1 MSGVHRPGHLQERD
15 PVARHLAGRVA
26 AALGEDDDARGEDER
41 RGDANDHAAG
51 QPVAGEKRHD
61 EHAAEER
68 DEARLRVG
76 EVEAEREQAEHRKA
90 DARVAPVASQSTV
103 RSTTIPRT
111 RWRP

>member
-1 MSGVHRPGHLQERD
+1 MSSVDRPGHLQERN
-15 PVARHLAGRVA
+15 PVARHLARRVA
-26 AALGEDDDARGEDER
+26 AALGEDDDSRGEDER
-41 RGDANDHAAG
+41 RGDAHDHAAG

-90 DARVAPVASQSTV
+90 DRGSHHVRARA
-103 RSTTIPRT
+103 R
-111 RWRP
+111 